1 MNTTQKIGIVA
12 GVCCVLMV
20 AAQPGTAFVILG
32 VCFWL
37 LVLGGPAV
45 LYRRL
50 SGRPARRREL
60 WGLSSSVASPVAPP
74 TPTPSVASPAATPP
88 VADAAVRRCRW
99 HDNKRE
105 FPTREDA
112 EGFVEWSRRRHGAG
126 KWTGAP
132 MDHAYRCPVMF
143 CDHWHVSSKPR
154 RP

>member
-20 AAQPGTAFVILG
+20 VAQPGLAIVILG
-32 VCFWL
+32 VSFWL

-45 LYRRL
+45 VYRRL
-50 SGRPARRREL
+50 TGRPPRRREL
-60 WGLSSSVASPVAPP
+60 WGLSSSVASPVA
-74 TPTPSVASPAATPP
+74 APAPTPP

-112 EGFVEWSRRRHGAG
+112 EGFVEWSRRRHAAG

-143 CDHWHVSSKPR
+143 SDHWHVSSKPR